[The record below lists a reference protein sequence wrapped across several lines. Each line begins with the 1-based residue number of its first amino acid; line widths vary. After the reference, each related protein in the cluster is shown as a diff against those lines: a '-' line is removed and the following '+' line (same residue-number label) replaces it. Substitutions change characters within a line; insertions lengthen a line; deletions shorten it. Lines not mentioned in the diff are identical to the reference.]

1 MRMSLNVV
9 GSGTLPGEES
19 RSGLQPE
26 TASTRGTSSRPIE
39 TSSSGNEEI
48 QEEMVGLL
56 SQQDKNQ
63 EDQERMTTGK
73 DAAFRRDPLQS
84 L

>member
-1 MRMSLNVV
+1 M
-9 GSGTLPGEES
+9 
-19 RSGLQPE
+19 
-26 TASTRGTSSRPIE
+26 E
-39 TSSSGNEEI
+39 TSSSGNKEI

-56 SQQDKNQ
+56 SQQNKNQ